1 MSQLIH
7 RFPIKRIAVTVPP
20 VEWFH
25 GIARAMFD
33 IYRQALE
40 VLGFEIFDVPVD
52 AFMVPNATRI
62 DNLLSDLRAFRP
74 ELAFGLPKGAYALI
88 CRLPAK
94 EGDWRPHLFTEVLG
108 IPTICLWDHAP
119 LELADQLLTHPAE
132 PAGSVAGA
140 CETLRRSLTHP
151 LLIHWSPD
159 TGQTQ
164 IMEEFGF
171 LQANPVIQES
181 LPSLPFLLP
190 RGTQPNRTEGRTTR
204 AVFIGHFYQEAPA
217 YQAGELGILAEGII
231 RQWIPV
237 SRQPLWYVLADH
249 LAGVDPALR
258 KRLALDPDQTFFWHF
273 AHRLIVHQAQ
283 TTLRLSVLGS
293 TRFPIACYGNL
304 NMALPGVPANLTAVD
319 GHIPFGPEL
328 AAALARHTLT
338 IDVFNPGSIHGYS
351 HKPMLAFAAGGFML
365 VNRKRDFVRAFGEAG
380 EMVSYDQ
387 DLDAKIDRFLTNPK
401 HLADVRETIRETIT
415 ARFQLGDVLAR
426 VLDAAC
432 RCG

>member
-7 RFPIKRIAVTVPP
+7 RFPVKRIAVTVPP
-20 VEWFH
+20 GEWFH
-25 GIARAMFD
+25 GIAHAMFD

-40 VLGFEIFDVPVD
+40 ELGFEIFDVPVD
-52 AFMVPNATRI
+52 VFMVPNPTRI
-62 DNLLSDLRAFRP
+62 ANLLSDLRAFRP

-94 EGDWRPHLFTEVLG
+94 EGEWRPNLFTEVLG

-119 LELADQLLTHPAE
+119 LEFADQLLAHPAD

-140 CETLRRSLTHP
+140 SETLRRSLTHP

-164 IMEEFGF
+164 IMEELGF
-171 LQANPVIQES
+171 LQPNHVIQES
-181 LPSLPFLLP
+181 LPSLPSMLP
-190 RGTQPNRTEGRTTR
+190 RGTRPSLTKDRTTS
-204 AVFIGHFYQEAPA
+204 VGFIGHFYQEAPA
-217 YQAGELGILAEGII
+217 YQDGELGDLAEAII
-231 RQWIPV
+231 QRWIPV
-237 SRQPLWYVLADH
+237 SGQPLWYALADH
-249 LAGVDPALR
+249 LAGVDPDLR
-258 KRLALDPDQTFFWHF
+258 TRLALDPDQTFFWHF

-293 TRFPIACYGNL
+293 ARFPVACYGNL
-304 NMALPGVPANLTAVD
+304 NMAMPRVPANLTAVD

-328 AAALARHTLT
+328 AATLARHTLT

-365 VNRKRDFVRAFGEAG
+365 VNWKRDFVRAFGEAG

-401 HLADVRETIRETIT
+401 HLVDVRETIRETIA